1 MVENDTGN
9 GSQEFMQEQINRV
22 FEFWGG
28 TLKLPTIGPIYAFS
42 KDFSSFANDFVT
54 LGKAMIELKGN
65 IDSYWS
71 LLNKAYTKAVRDTV
85 ERAPMQLATKED
97 FENYRRAAIE
107 AFEDSF
113 TDLFT
118 SSDFSDVYGRLFG
131 SQLNVS
137 RIMQNI
143 TEKNF
148 KILNLPTR
156 SEVDEMLKD
165 IVELKRTVRDMK
177 KRVEA
182 WDDQARIST

>member
-1 MVENDTGN
+1 MVENDTVN
-9 GSQEFMQEQINRV
+9 GTQEFMQEQINRV

-54 LGKAMIELKGN
+54 LGKAMIELKSN
-65 IDSYWS
+65 MDNYWS
-71 LLNKAYTKAVRDTV
+71 LVSAAYTRAMRSTV
-85 ERAPMQLATKED
+85 EQSPMQLATKED

-107 AFEDSF
+107 AFEDTF

-118 SSDFSDVYGRLFG
+118 SSEFSEVYGKLFG

-137 RIMQNI
+137 RAVQSIV
-143 TEKNF
+143 EKNF
-148 KILNLPTR
+148 KMLNLPTR
-156 SEVDEMLKD
+156 SEVDDILKD

-177 KRVEA
+177 RSVEA
-182 WDDQARIST
+182 RNDQTRFAT

>member
-1 MVENDTGN
+1 
-9 GSQEFMQEQINRV
+9 
-22 FEFWGG
+22 
-28 TLKLPTIGPIYAFS
+28 
-42 KDFSSFANDFVT
+42 
-54 LGKAMIELKGN
+54 
-65 IDSYWS
+65 
-71 LLNKAYTKAVRDTV
+71 
-85 ERAPMQLATKED
+85 MQLATKED

-118 SSDFSDVYGRLFG
+118 SSDFSEVYGRLFG

-137 RIMQNI
+137 RVMQNI
-143 TEKNF
+143 MEKNF

-177 KRVEA
+177 RRVEA

>member
-1 MVENDTGN
+1 MVKHDNEDNI
-9 GSQEFMQEQINRV
+9 QEFIQEQVNKV
-22 FEFWGG
+22 FELRCRK
-28 TLKLPTIGPIYAFS
+28 LKLPTIGPTYAFS

-54 LGKAMIELKGN
+54 LGKALIELKSN
-65 IDSYWS
+65 MDSYWS
-71 LLNKAYTKAVRDTV
+71 LMSAAYT
-85 ERAPMQLATKED
+85 RAMRSTIEQSPMQLATKED

-118 SSDFSDVYGRLFG
+118 SSEFSEVHGRLFG

-137 RIMQNI
+137 RGIQNI
-143 TEKNF
+143 IEKNF

-156 SEVDEMLKD
+156 SEVDEILKD

-177 KRVEA
+177 RRVEA
-182 WDDQARIST
+182 GNEQARIAT

>member
-1 MVENDTGN
+1 MAENDNVDGT
-9 GSQEFMQEQINRV
+9 QEVVQEQFNKV
-22 FEFWGG
+22 VEFWNGA
-28 TLKLPTIGPIYAFS
+28 LKLPTIGPMYAFS
-42 KDFSSFANDFVT
+42 KDFSSSANDFVT

-65 IDSYWS
+65 MDSYWS
-71 LLNKAYTKAVRDTV
+71 LLSKAYTRAVRDTA

-118 SSDFSDVYGRLFG
+118 SSEFSEVHGRLFG

-137 RIMQNI
+137 RGIQNI
-143 TEKNF
+143 IEKNF

-156 SEVDEMLKD
+156 SEVDEILKD
-165 IVELKRTVRDMK
+165 IVELKRSVRDMK

-182 WDDQARIST
+182 GNDQTRIAT

>member
-1 MVENDTGN
+1 
-9 GSQEFMQEQINRV
+9 
-22 FEFWGG
+22 
-28 TLKLPTIGPIYAFS
+28 
-42 KDFSSFANDFVT
+42 
-54 LGKAMIELKGN
+54 
-65 IDSYWS
+65 
-71 LLNKAYTKAVRDTV
+71 
-85 ERAPMQLATKED
+85 MQLATKEY

-118 SSDFSDVYGRLFG
+118 SSEFSEVYGRLFG

-143 TEKNF
+143 MEKNF

-156 SEVDEMLKD
+156 SEVDEILKD

-177 KRVEA
+177 RRVEA
-182 WDDQARIST
+182 GNDQARIAT

>member
-1 MVENDTGN
+1 MVENDNVDGT
-9 GSQEFMQEQINRV
+9 QAVVQEQFSKLV
-22 FEFWGG
+22 EFWNGA
-28 TLKLPTIGPIYAFS
+28 LKLPTIGPMYAFS
-42 KDFSSFANDFVT
+42 KDFSSSANDFVT
-54 LGKAMIELKGN
+54 LGKTMIELKGN
-65 IDSYWS
+65 MDSYWS
-71 LLNKAYTKAVRDTV
+71 LLSKAYTRAVRDTV

-118 SSDFSDVYGRLFG
+118 SSEFSEVHGRLFG

-137 RIMQNI
+137 RGIQNI
-143 TEKNF
+143 IEKNF

-156 SEVDEMLKD
+156 SEVDEILKD

-182 WDDQARIST
+182 GNDQARIAT